1 MRGSCIRRPAL
12 AVAAWLLAASGGQP
26 EALGA
31 EAESFRVVVNLENKL
46 ARIDQEDLARIYLGK
61 KTLWDWDARI
71 VPAMLNEDARLSQ
84 SFLET
89 HLKRTVSQYRAYWK
103 RLLFSGGGTP
113 PRTFR
118 TSAEVV
124 EFVAR
129 QPGAIGVVEAGSVDA
144 RVRALDV
151 DK

>member
-1 MRGSCIRRPAL
+1 MGALRGANLAL
-12 AVAAWLLAASGGQP
+12 AAWLLAGSGLPALAEDKP
-26 EALGA
+26 EG
-31 EAESFRVVVNLENKL
+31 FKVVVNLENKL
-46 ARIDQEDLARIYLGK
+46 ARLGQEDLARIYLGK

-71 VPAMLNEDARLSQ
+71 MPAMLDESAKVSQ
-84 SFLET
+84 AFLEA
-89 HLKRTVSQYRAYWK
+89 HLKRSVSQYRAYWK
-103 RLLFSGGGTP
+103 RVLFSGGGTP

-129 QPGAIGVVEAGSVDA
+129 QPGAVGVVEAGVTDA
-144 RVRALDV
+144 RVRAVDV

>member
-1 MRGSCIRRPAL
+1 MRSWPAL
-12 AVAAWLLAASGGQP
+12 VAFAALLALPGGVPAGAQDK
-26 EALGA
+26 A
-31 EAESFRVVVNLENKL
+31 EAFRIVVNLDNKL

-61 KTLWDWDARI
+61 KTLWEWDARI
-71 VPAMLNEDARLSQ
+71 VPAMLDENAKLSQ

-89 HLKRTVSQYRAYWK
+89 HLKRSVSQYRAYWK

-129 QPGAIGVVEAGSVDA
+129 QPGGIGVVEAAAVDS
-144 RVRALDV
+144 RVRAVDV

>member
-1 MRGSCIRRPAL
+1 MKPWATLVL
-12 AVAAWLLAASGGQP
+12 AALLALPGGP
-26 EALGA
+26 PAGA
-31 EAESFRVVVNLENKL
+31 DAKAEPFRVVVNLENKL

-61 KTLWDWDARI
+61 KTLWEWDARI
-71 VPAMLNEDARLSQ
+71 VPAMLDENAKVSQ

-89 HLKRTVSQYRAYWK
+89 HLKRGVSQYRAYWK

-129 QPGAIGVVEAGSVDA
+129 QPGGIGVVEAAAVDS
-144 RVRALDV
+144 RVRTLDV
-151 DK
+151 DE

>member
-1 MRGSCIRRPAL
+1 MRAPRHRFLALVGGFLLFGALPA
-12 AVAAWLLAASGGQP
+12 AP
-26 EALGA
+26 EEKADG
-31 EAESFRVVVNLENKL
+31 FRVVVNLENKL
-46 ARIDQEDLARIYLGK
+46 ARLDEDDVARIYLGK

-71 VPAMLNEDARLSQ
+71 VPAMLDESAKVSQ

-89 HLKRTVSQYRAYWK
+89 HLKRSASQYRAYWK
-103 RLLFSGGGTP
+103 RVLFSGGGTP

-118 TSAEVV
+118 TSAEVI

-129 QPGAIGVVEAGSVDA
+129 QPGAIGVIEAASADA
-144 RVRALDV
+144 RVRAVDV